1 MVDFLPVNHLE
12 KRGKKHR
19 VYPELLTVYCALDSF
34 QNFIV
39 VCLALHHFLYL
50 ALVALPLQFL
60 TFLNDGTDIIG
71 FNAANQRLYLV
82 CLRYQLRVFKVIL
95 LFDIVQIGQLL
106 DLFDELR
113 VMLQLGL
120 PLVQVHL
127 LQYFEQVGVEAE
139 VALVPAR
146 AVVLQYLLLVLH
158 RICIS
163 LINNQI

>member
-1 MVDFLPVNHLE
+1 
-12 KRGKKHR
+12 
-19 VYPELLTVYCALDSF
+19 
-34 QNFIV
+34 
-39 VCLALHHFLYL
+39 
-50 ALVALPLQFL
+50 
-60 TFLNDGTDIIG
+60 
-71 FNAANQRLYLV
+71 
-82 CLRYQLRVFKVIL
+82 
-95 LFDIVQIGQLL
+95 
-106 DLFDELR
+106 

-127 LQYFEQVGVEAE
+127 LQYLEQVGVEAE